1 MSRPPQDL
9 SVSRDA
15 DGVEACCFEL
25 LSSLLHLDREI
36 ACGEAATNRFDRAFA
51 LLAALPL
58 TSSDFS
64 VSARRLGN
72 VRHYNASGE
81 AGAATYELRLLIRSI
96 ERIAKVIFRVTNNT
110 PIADED
116 RLSHGS

>member
-1 MSRPPQDL
+1 MSGPPQEL
-9 SVSRDA
+9 GVSRDA

-25 LSSLLHLDREI
+25 LSSLLHLDREMS
-36 ACGEAATNRFDRAFA
+36 CGETAANRFERAFA

-81 AGAATYELRLLIRSI
+81 ANAATYELNLLIRSI
-96 ERIAKVIFRVTNNT
+96 ERIAKVIFRVTHRP

-116 RLSHGS
+116 